1 MDESRLDM
9 EPVTVEFDEDTIA
22 AIDEKAFAEHRD
34 NRQAAI
40 RDLLD
45 AWLKQADDADGNG
58 SE

>member
-45 AWLKQADDADGNG
+45 AWLKRVDNVDEHG
-58 SE
+58 SG

>member
-9 EPVTVEFDEDTIA
+9 ESVTVEFDEDTIA
-22 AIDEKAFAEHRD
+22 AIDEKAFTEHRN

-45 AWLKQADDADGNG
+45 RWLKRADDGVDHE

>member
-9 EPVTVEFDEDTIA
+9 ESVTVEFDEDTIA
-22 AIDEKAFAEHRD
+22 AIDEKAFAEHRN

-45 AWLKQADDADGNG
+45 GWFKQADDEAASG
-58 SE
+58 SG

>member
-9 EPVTVEFDEDTIA
+9 ESVTVEFDEETIA
-22 AIDEKAFAEHRD
+22 AVDEKAFADHRD

-45 AWLKQADDADGNG
+45 AWLKQADNGEELG

>member
-9 EPVTVEFDEDTIA
+9 ESVIVEFDEDTIA
-22 AIDEKAFAEHRD
+22 AIDEKAFTEHRN

-45 AWLKQADDADGNG
+45 GWLKRADDGADHE